1 MKKKYDNQVGKFLNA
16 IHAIETLV
24 QKDLLYIDYRKP
36 YVALSLRLH
45 LAYIDDEIKLM
56 KWKYRLLKKLGLVE
70 RDVRYKSFLQ
80 TVLAYINYRRGV
92 EGMSEYSPKQKLDFL
107 VMNMDNTAP
116 LFVGAYMDG
125 EVDYVSVGKD

>member
-16 IHAIETLV
+16 IHSIETLV

-70 RDVRYKSFLQ
+70 RDARYKSFLQ
-80 TVLAYINYRRGV
+80 TVLTYINYRRGV
-92 EGMSEYSPKQKLDFL
+92 EGMPEYSSKQKLDFL

>member
-92 EGMSEYSPKQKLDFL
+92 EGMSEYSSKQKLDFL